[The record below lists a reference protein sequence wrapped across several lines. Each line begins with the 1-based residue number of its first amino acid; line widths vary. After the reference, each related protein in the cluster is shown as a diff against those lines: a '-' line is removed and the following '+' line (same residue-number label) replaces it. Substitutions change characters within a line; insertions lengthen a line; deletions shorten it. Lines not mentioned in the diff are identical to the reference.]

1 MNIVDEILSIPNLL
15 KIIITHNLNEKLLK
29 KFDEIIV
36 LKEGKIVEKGNF
48 NDLMKENNI
57 FASLYKVSQK

>member
-1 MNIVDEILSIPNLL
+1 MSKHEAN
-15 KIIITHNLNEKLLK
+15 NEKLLE

-36 LKEGKIVEKGNF
+36 LKEGKIVEKGSF